1 MVTFSITPQDFNWS
15 EAGGGMVHGAV
26 PEFRSPGL
34 GLGTTSL
41 LKIVTA
47 HWKTFDTATIAVNIN
62 VAGDLGQGVEGL

>member
-26 PEFRSPGL
+26 PEFRAPGL

-41 LKIVTA
+41 LKFVTT
-47 HWKTFDTATIAVNIN
+47 HWRGFKVRLKINIHN
-62 VAGDLGQGVEGL
+62 FSAALRTL